1 MLNNIENVEGEH
13 FVVQKRSEAP
23 RQREPTQ
30 GDRGRTGTYAVHYSS
45 VLWSR
50 SQTFLLE
57 PEPDKKAPALVPGC
71 CRVT

>member
-30 GDRGRTGTYAVHYSS
+30 GDRGRTGIYAVQQC
-45 VLWSR
+45 VV
-50 SQTFLLE
+50 E
-57 PEPDKKAPALVPGC
+57 PEPNFFARAGAG
-71 CRVT
+71 

>member
-1 MLNNIENVEGEH
+1 MSKVSILWFRNGLRLHDNGSLLKATEEGQVSML
-13 FVVQKRSEAP
+13 
-23 RQREPTQ
+23 
-30 GDRGRTGTYAVHYSS
+30 YSS